1 MLFGRDDVGLV
12 VSVFGGGGGEMFA
25 VSVFEGIFSTSGFST
40 VSVREDTDRDSEVGG
55 FSVGTVSVR
64 EDTDRGSG
72 AAETVASDSNS
83 IFFLIQ
89 LSL

>member
-12 VSVFGGGGGEMFA
+12 ASVFGGGGEMFEI
-25 VSVFEGIFSTSGFST
+25 SVFEGIFSA
-40 VSVREDTDRDSEVGG
+40 GG
-55 FSVGTVSVR
+55 FSVGTVTVR
-64 EDTDRGSG
+64 EDTDRGSRG
-72 AAETVASDSNS
+72 SGFGASDSNS